1 MRDLCE
7 VHDVLI
13 MDTRPATPPNSSS
26 SRRNSFDINPT
37 KFISKILPSPSMETQ
52 HTSPHSSPKRLSQPF
67 SPSYELSNFS
77 TDKPMIDLSNIT
89 SRTEINSSKILQTSD
104 IFHYTDFVTTGV
116 YHDFST
122 YSYHSFTLDGEYW
135 KTVQHYFQA
144 QKYSSVKWIMTEI
157 RAAATSKRANEIGK
171 DRINKKVGCKPNNST
186 IHASTNV

>member
-26 SRRNSFDINPT
+26 SRWNSFDINPT
-37 KFISKILPSPSMETQ
+37 QFISKILPSPSMETQ

-67 SPSYELSNFS
+67 SPSCELSNVL
-77 TDKPMIDLSNIT
+77 TDKPVIDLSNIS
-89 SRTEINSSKILQTSD
+89 SRTEGNSSKILQTSD

-122 YSYHSFTLDGEYW
+122 YSNHGFTLDREYW
-135 KTVQHYFQA
+135 KSVQHYFQA
-144 QKYSSVKWIMTEI
+144 QKYSSAKWLMDDIKS
-157 RAAATSKRANEIGK
+157 AVTSKDA
-171 DRINKKVGCKPNNST
+171 ST
-186 IHASTNV
+186 IGIDKVNKSVS